1 MTSPTP
7 PNDPAAILAD
17 LQPDM
22 IDYYRRNGNRMAA
35 CRTMMDLLS
44 IDYPTWAYRDPSGRA
59 AQNAAMVYRFK
70 QDNPHARF
78 DR

>member
-1 MTSPTP
+1 MTSPTL
-7 PNDPAAILAD
+7 PNDPATILAD
-17 LQPDM
+17 LGPDM

-44 IDYPTWAYRDPSGRA
+44 IDYPEWAYRDPYGRG
-59 AQNAAMVYRFK
+59 AQAKTSAYNFHR
-70 QDNPHARF
+70 DNPHVRF